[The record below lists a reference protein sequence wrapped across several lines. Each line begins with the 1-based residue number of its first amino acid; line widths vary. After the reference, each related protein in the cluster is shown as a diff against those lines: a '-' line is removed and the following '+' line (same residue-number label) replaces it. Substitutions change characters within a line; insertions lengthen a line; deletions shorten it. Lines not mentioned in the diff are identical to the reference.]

1 MSARATTS
9 TRLTANGVGK
19 SICPRPFRSC
29 LHRIRWAPI
38 RIRSSG
44 VPEQAA
50 RRGASRRR
58 VGLWFLVVFLIPC
71 ATTGCSA
78 FDRRP
83 GPQTAPQTITVAV
96 APVLNLSGSRDWDV
110 LKVTDFLAS
119 ELQQFPGVTVIPINR
134 SLATLAEQGKTVVD
148 TPDTALWLAEEL
160 RADATVVAA
169 ITEYNPYDP
178 PIVGLII
185 QLYTPASAGATR
197 GLDAV
202 AASRNATDFA
212 PAGDIATAG
221 DRPLQI
227 QRVFNASDTR
237 VLDEMKDY
245 GKLREGRESPHDW
258 QVHAKSQELFVRF
271 SLWSAIRS
279 MLWARAQCGTDAGLG
294 ADEADDE

>member
-1 MSARATTS
+1 MTGLGAATRKMANRAGK
-9 TRLTANGVGK
+9 GVR
-19 SICPRPFRSC
+19 SRPFRTC
-29 LHRIRWAPI
+29 LHTIRRAPI

-44 VPEQAA
+44 APERGA
-50 RRGASRRR
+50 RRSVSQRR
-58 VGLWFLVVFLIPC
+58 VGLWFLAVFLIPC
-71 ATTGCSA
+71 AVIGCSA
-78 FDRRP
+78 FDRRT

-119 ELQQFPGVTVIPINR
+119 ELQQFPGVTVIPVNR
-134 SLATLAEQGKTVVD
+134 SLAALAEQGKTAVD
-148 TPDTALWLAEEL
+148 TPDTALWLCEEL
-160 RADATVVAA
+160 RAEATVVAA

-178 PIVGLII
+178 PIVGLIL
-185 QLYTPASAGATR
+185 QLYTPVSAAGPG

-202 AASRNATDFA
+202 AASREATDFA
-212 PAGDIATAG
+212 PAGDMGLAG

-237 VLDEMKDY
+237 VLDEMKGY
-245 GKLREGRESPHDW
+245 GKLRKGRESPHDW

-294 ADEADDE
+294 ADEAEDE

>member
-1 MSARATTS
+1 
-9 TRLTANGVGK
+9 
-19 SICPRPFRSC
+19 
-29 LHRIRWAPI
+29 
-38 RIRSSG
+38 
-44 VPEQAA
+44 
-50 RRGASRRR
+50 
-58 VGLWFLVVFLIPC
+58 VGLWVLAAFLVPC
-71 ATTGCSA
+71 AAIGCST

-110 LKVTDFLAS
+110 LKVTDLLAS
-119 ELQQFPGVTVIPINR
+119 ELQQFPGVTVIPVNR
-134 SLATLAEQGKTVVD
+134 SLAALAEHGKSAVD
-148 TPDTALWLAEEL
+148 TPDTALWLSEEL

-178 PIVGLII
+178 PILGLVL
-185 QLYTPASAGATR
+185 QLYTTTRAGGAS

-202 AASRNATDFA
+202 AASREATDFA
-212 PAGDIATAG
+212 PAGDTGLAG

-237 VLDEMKDY
+237 VLDEMEDY
-245 GKLREGRESPHDW
+245 GKRREGRESPHDW

-294 ADEADDE
+294 AHEADDE